1 MDKTDIRTAIIACAF
16 AVVFPTSINSQNPGP
31 LQTESPQMYFERTT
45 KEEWMEHATA
55 AVLAVTAAGDTVAC
69 SKSMKMLLP
78 ASTMK
83 AITTGAALHSLGED
97 YRFETRLGYSGRISG
112 GTLYG
117 DLYIIGGG
125 DPVLGSR
132 NHIAEP
138 VERTFGKWKAMLA
151 EAGISR
157 IDGRIIGDDRF
168 FDRVAEADSWQ
179 WNDIGTYYGAG
190 TSGLSFN
197 ENMQNINVT
206 PGDAPGKPLK
216 ISIGYPALPWME
228 YRFQC
233 TTGKAGTGNSLYMF
247 TSPFAP
253 TGEMRGTFA
262 IDRKTKTEQV
272 ANKFPA
278 YTCAW
283 HFMKYLAGCGISCS
297 KGAADLGTVFGIPE
311 NERIP
316 EDSIRVI
323 GSTFSPELAEIVS
336 ETNHESNN
344 EYAETLFRT
353 LGKEYCGKG
362 CQDSAFVAVTGILE
376 ELGLDTGQGLNIA
389 DGSGLSRQN
398 SISPEFMC
406 GFLKAMMDSPSFGTY
421 AESLPQPGSTGTLL
435 YIMRKYP
442 SDVKSRI
449 LMKSGSMTGVRCY
462 CGYIIPTEGCRDDT
476 IVFSIMVNNYFGPQ
490 ARLQEFLDRM
500 IYLLAMAGRQ

>member
-69 SKSMKMLLP
+69 SESMKMLLP

-344 EYAETLFRT
+344 VYAETLFRT
-353 LGKEYCGKG
+353 LGKEYCGSG
-362 CQDSAFVAVTGILE
+362 CYDSSYVAVRGLLE
-376 ELGLDTGQGLNIA
+376 ETGVTGHKTIIR
-389 DGSGLSRQN
+389 DGSGLSREN
-398 SISPEFMC
+398 LLSAD
-406 GFLKAMMDSPSFGTY
+406 FLCDLLMKMTLSPSF
-421 AESLPQPGSTGTLL
+421 EDFFNSLPRPGGIGTLE
-435 YIMRKYP
+435 YEMQSVPFSIK
-442 SDVKSRI
+442 DRI
-449 LMKSGSMTGVRCY
+449 RMKSGSMGGVRCLS
-462 CGYIIPTEGCRDDT
+462 GYIIPETGAREDM
-476 IVFSIMVNNYFGPQ
+476 IIFSLLVNGYTVPLYRIQRALDSIILSLAAYCPQ
-490 ARLQEFLDRM
+490 P
-500 IYLLAMAGRQ
+500 